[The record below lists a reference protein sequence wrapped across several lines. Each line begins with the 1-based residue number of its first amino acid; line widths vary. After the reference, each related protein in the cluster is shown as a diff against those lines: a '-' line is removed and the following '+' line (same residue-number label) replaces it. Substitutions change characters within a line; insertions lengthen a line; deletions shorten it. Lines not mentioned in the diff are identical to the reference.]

1 MLTVRANLVWI
12 SIREPNVRR
21 LSAKLSLEHCPIVCV
36 VGLNFIFALKPMGLA
51 TCPLEYIL
59 SLNFISALTY
69 IKELTQVTPLR
80 VRGRFTRSHSAY
92 YLFAL
97 F

>member
-36 VGLNFIFALKPMGLA
+36 VGLYFIFALKPMGLA